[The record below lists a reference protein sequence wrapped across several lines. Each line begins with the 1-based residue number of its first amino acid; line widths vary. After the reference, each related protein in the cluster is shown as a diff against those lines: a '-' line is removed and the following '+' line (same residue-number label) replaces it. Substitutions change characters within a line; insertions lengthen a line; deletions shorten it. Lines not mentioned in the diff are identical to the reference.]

1 MVEWIM
7 ITVAGAVLL
16 RAVYT
21 DIKSGKIENRLMLT
35 GLISG
40 TLFAAIR
47 DGPKGIICS
56 IKYVAI
62 MFAALIFLFIIR
74 GLGAGDIKLLCV
86 MAAFF
91 QKEAFAIVVA
101 AFFAGACM
109 GIGRMLLRFIKRE
122 TVYVR
127 HETLNFSIAILVGAI
142 IVVGKHVLIE

>member
-21 DIKSGKIENRLMLT
+21 DIKNGKIENWLMLA

-40 TLFAAIR
+40 ILFAAIR
-47 DGPKGIICS
+47 DGPKGVLCS

-62 MFAALIFLFIIR
+62 MFVGLIFLFIIR

-101 AFFAGACM
+101 AFFAGAS
-109 GIGRMLLRFIKRE
+109 IAVGRMLLRIVKRE

-127 HETLNFSIAILVGAI
+127 HETLNFSIAILVGVI
-142 IVVGKHVLIE
+142 IVVGKNVFIS